1 MTAQLTQV
9 WTVLED
15 VTTGTLPLFSSPSH
29 AKKRPHRLTIRPSR
43 ISSTIP
49 TTPRTPPT
57 PNQKMSVSFVL
68 IAQTPTFVSVK
79 HERRDGLT
87 ERRATQRASLRCVAL
102 RSVIAPSVW
111 PCHRP
116 QNHLNCENLGFPR
129 SSPES
134 LPGHNAGR
142 PKEGGGG
149 KEKHAEVTSSSMVH
163 AGVAERPCPARH
175 VGSHARVTKL
185 RRGSDQRVQMKT
197 CGTLSNVH
205 VPAKENTWFSAE
217 RGPRWTTLLGGATC
231 SSNVRGSLRAWS
243 DKL

>member
-79 HERRDGLT
+79 HERCDGLT
-87 ERRATQRASLRCVAL
+87 EWRATPLCAVSCCGLPLRC
-102 RSVIAPSVW
+102 PSGPVTMHETISIMKSW
-111 PCHRP
+111 FSPDP
-116 QNHLNCENLGFPR
+116 AIWDGLGER
-129 SSPES
+129 
-134 LPGHNAGR
+134 
-142 PKEGGGG
+142 KEGMFGTR
-149 KEKHAEVTSSSMVH
+149 KRACDSTS
-163 AGVAERPCPARH
+163 
-175 VGSHARVTKL
+175 
-185 RRGSDQRVQMKT
+185 
-197 CGTLSNVH
+197 
-205 VPAKENTWFSAE
+205 
-217 RGPRWTTLLGGATC
+217 
-231 SSNVRGSLRAWS
+231 
-243 DKL
+243 